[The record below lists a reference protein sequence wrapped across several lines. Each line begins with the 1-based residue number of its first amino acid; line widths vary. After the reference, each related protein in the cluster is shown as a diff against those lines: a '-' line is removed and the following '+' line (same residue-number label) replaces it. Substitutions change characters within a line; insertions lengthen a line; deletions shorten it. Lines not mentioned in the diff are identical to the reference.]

1 MLTFIKEIIEKIM
14 NSTYEGPW
22 YGRPMLV
29 VPVVFILSM
38 SSCTVLTGLDDVAY
52 RQVLYEHKAEQAAA
66 IERLIADHGFNAL
79 AAKCAIED
87 IGKNYR
93 TMCTEANELNEA
105 KK

>member
-1 MLTFIKEIIEKIM
+1 MLTFIKDIIEKIM

-38 SSCTVLTGLDDVAY
+38 SSCTVLTGLDDVADK
-52 RQVLYEHKAEQAAA
+52 RVFYEHKAEQDAA

-87 IGKNYR
+87 IGSGDR
-93 TMCTEANELNEA
+93 SMCTEANELQVG
-105 KK
+105 KQ